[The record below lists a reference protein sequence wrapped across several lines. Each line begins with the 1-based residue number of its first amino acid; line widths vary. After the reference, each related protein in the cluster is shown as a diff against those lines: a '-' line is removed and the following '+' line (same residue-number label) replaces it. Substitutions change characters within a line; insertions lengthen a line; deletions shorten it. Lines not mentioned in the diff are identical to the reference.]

1 MVNGTVKDAEKQ
13 SKTQSHNSVG
23 KWLILHHHFEIVKE
37 NPWCKFRCKGLCVKY
52 DAKRV
57 SEKCEGSMCGC
68 YSTDEA
74 PKVLPSLRIKGDIDI
89 ISGQKKKRI
98 NEINEILPRP
108 KEHQAKE
115 F

>member
-1 MVNGTVKDAEKQ
+1 MALLKRQRNKA
-13 SKTQSHNSVG
+13 KTQSYNSVG

-37 NPWCKFRCKGLCVKY
+37 NPWCKFRCKGLYVKY
-52 DAKRV
+52 DAKQA
-57 SEKCEGSMCGC
+57 SEKCEGLMCGF
-68 YSTDEA
+68 YSIDEA
-74 PKVLPSLRIKGDIDI
+74 PKLLPSLRIKGDIDI

-108 KEHQAKE
+108 KEHQARE